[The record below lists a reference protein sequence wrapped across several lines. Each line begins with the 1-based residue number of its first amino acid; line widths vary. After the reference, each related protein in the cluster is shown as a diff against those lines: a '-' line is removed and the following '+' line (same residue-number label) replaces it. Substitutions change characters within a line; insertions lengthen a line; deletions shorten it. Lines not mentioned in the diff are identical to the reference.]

1 MVSKSE
7 MLKLLQATD
16 FPKNKG
22 RTNVLKG
29 KQTYSQS
36 MVLGKVRKMF
46 SSCNGKMCLVD
57 SRHNV
62 KHKALLLAAKSML
75 RAHAPNYKPQ
85 AVTFNK
91 NHAAAKHTDKF
102 NNPPSY
108 IIGLGNYT
116 GGELVFSDKSSP
128 HYGTH
133 NIRNRWLKFDG
144 STEHYV
150 KPFKGERYTIVY
162 YRWS

>member
-62 KHKALLLAAKSML
+62 KHKAILKAAKSML
-75 RAHAPNYKPQ
+75 RAHDKNYKT
-85 AVTFNK
+85 A
-91 NHAAAKHTDKF
+91 
-102 NNPPSY
+102 
-108 IIGLGNYT
+108 G
-116 GGELVFSDKSSP
+116 SD
-128 HYGTH
+128 
-133 NIRNRWLKFDG
+133 IQ
-144 STEHYV
+144 
-150 KPFKGERYTIVY
+150 
-162 YRWS
+162 

>member
-1 MVSKSE
+1 
-7 MLKLLQATD
+7 MLKILQATD
-16 FPKNKG
+16 FPKNTG
-22 RTNVLKG
+22 RTNVLKKG
-29 KQTYSQS
+29 QTFSQS
-36 MVLGKVRKMF
+36 MVLGKVRKLY
-46 SSCNGKMCLVD
+46 SSCNGKICLVD

-62 KHKALLLAAKSML
+62 KHKAVLKAAKAL
-75 RAHAPNYKPQ
+75 LKQHAPGYSPQ
-85 AVTFNK
+85 AVTVNK

-108 IIGLGNYT
+108 IIGLGSYT
-116 GGELVFSDKSSP
+116 GGELVFTDKKSP

-133 NIRNRWLKFDG
+133 NIRNKFLKFDG